1 MPTNVEATAAEIA
14 QLRVGETAPG
24 LSQLA
29 LTLAAVMDGKDG
41 ATAKANAGRELRAVL
56 EGLRKVA
63 PAEERNDRIDQ
74 LSQKREA
81 RRVTARRA

>member
-1 MPTNVEATAAEIA
+1 MTSNVEATAAEIK

-24 LSQLA
+24 LAQLA

-41 ATAKANAGRELRAVL
+41 ATAKANAGRELRAVI
-56 EGLRKVA
+56 ESLRKVA
-63 PAEERNDRIDQ
+63 PVAEENDSVDQ

-81 RRVTARRA
+81 RRVRARRA